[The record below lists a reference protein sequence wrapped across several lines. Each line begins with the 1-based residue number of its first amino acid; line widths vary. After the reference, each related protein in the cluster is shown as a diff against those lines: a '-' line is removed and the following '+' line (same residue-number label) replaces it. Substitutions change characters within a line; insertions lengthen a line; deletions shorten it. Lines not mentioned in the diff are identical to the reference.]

1 MSGKSIQNTLNR
13 AFNAVGR
20 ILGWQFN
27 VYRPVNWLMPVQDA
41 NFAGSYT
48 VSASPDESFA
58 AEIDELSKF
67 KLYVNSER
75 IEEGDILH
83 SAELDRTYIVF
94 SKLELRPSIG
104 VLCSDRMKV
113 LRPTLVEGDK
123 PRGFEELG
131 FEIPIAIKITGTT
144 STDGALKITSS
155 TLNTGSSN
163 IEVWTWLPPD
173 FIHIN
178 DVIEIN
184 SVRFLVTFAQN
195 TSRGTKIKAV
205 ATKVTK

>member
-13 AFNAVGR
+13 AFNTVGR

-27 VYRPVNWLMPVQDA
+27 VYRPVNWNMPMQDA
-41 NFAGSYT
+41 NFVGSYT
-48 VSASPDESFA
+48 VSASPDESFT
-58 AEIDELSKF
+58 AEPDELSKF
-67 KLYVNSER
+67 KLYVNAER
-75 IEEGDILH
+75 IQLGDILH

-94 SKLELRPSIG
+94 DKLELRPSIG
-104 VLCSDRMKV
+104 VLCQDRIKI
-113 LRPTLVEGDK
+113 LRSTLVAGDK
-123 PRGFEELG
+123 PRGLEELG
-131 FEIPIAIKITGTT
+131 FEIPAAVKITGTT

-155 TLNTGSSN
+155 SLSTGSSN

-173 FIHIN
+173 FVHIN

-195 TSRGTKIKAV
+195 TAKGTKIKAT